1 MLLIGR
7 GLNQGREDVSKGKR
21 NSMFGFEG
29 ITFRKMKCFKLC
41 IVQSFFC
48 VIGKCLI
55 YFRNIRVK
63 IVKKNENIGDLV
75 YIFEKMYV
83 IICSVV
89 IL

>member
-1 MLLIGR
+1 MFSLYF
-7 GLNQGREDVSKGKR
+7 SKNICYNGGKETGEVKGYGYK
-21 NSMFGFEG
+21 NF
-29 ITFRKMKCFKLC
+29 
-41 IVQSFFC
+41 
-48 VIGKCLI
+48 IGKCLI

>member
-1 MLLIGR
+1 
-7 GLNQGREDVSKGKR
+7 
-21 NSMFGFEG
+21 
-29 ITFRKMKCFKLC
+29 
-41 IVQSFFC
+41 
-48 VIGKCLI
+48 LI